1 VSENAGASVNT
12 AAAKPEH
19 ARMHARL
26 SSFPLAARLLIA
38 SCVLAAL
45 VAGVFLL
52 LVVAVS
58 TLRDATE
65 REAHAKDVVT
75 SAVKTEKL
83 VLDLETGLRGL
94 QTAGLRGLRPG
105 DTERILQT
113 ALRSRAEIPQRLLE
127 LEQEVSDDPTQL
139 RRARQIRSTVE
150 DYVQFYFNL
159 IIDIARDS
167 PEAAS
172 TDVALNEGRRRI
184 DDIQKRFSAFTAAE
198 DAQAARSAETASDR
212 ADTAIAL
219 GVLGLVISA
228 ALIILY
234 GAYLARSIAAPVRGV
249 AQGATRLAAGEL
261 SVRLG
266 EGGPGEIG
274 ELTRAFNVMAGELER
289 NQSEL
294 REQNRRLQ
302 KSERA
307 KSELVSIVS
316 HEVRTPLASVLGF
329 TSLLLNRDTDEETRR
344 RYLEIVDAQGRR
356 LNALLDDFL
365 DVQRLEEGRLKLSSE
380 LVDMAALLEEQVQ
393 LFEAQS
399 ELHRL
404 ELAVN
409 GPPLDVRGDPNRL
422 AQVVGNLLSNAIK
435 YSPEGGTVEV
445 LGEQSN
451 GSIRVSVRDHGLG
464 IPAEQHDRIFTKFF
478 RGDAATSG
486 IAGSGLGLAF
496 ARAVIE
502 AHGGRMGFESASGT
516 GSTFFLELPRART

>member
-1 VSENAGASVNT
+1 VST
-12 AAAKPEH
+12 AAADREQGRTH
-19 ARMHARL
+19 RRL
-26 SSFPLAARLLIA
+26 ASFPLAARMLVA

-45 VAGVFLL
+45 VAGVFVLL
-52 LVVAVS
+52 LLAIS
-58 TLRDATE
+58 TLRDATD

-94 QTAGLRGLRPG
+94 QLGGS
-105 DTERILQT
+105 EKFLQP
-113 ALRSRAEIPQRLLE
+113 ALRSKAEVPRRLSQLE
-127 LEQEVSDDPTQL
+127 REVVDNPTQL
-139 RRARQIRSTVE
+139 GRARQIHGSVQ
-150 DYVQFYFNL
+150 DYIELYFNL

-167 PEAAS
+167 PEAAR
-172 TDVALNEGRRRI
+172 TDVALAEGRRRI
-184 DDIQKRFSAFTAAE
+184 DEIQDKFAAFIAAE
-198 DAQAARSAETASDR
+198 DAQAARSAQTASDR
-212 ADTAIAL
+212 ANTAIAL
-219 GVLGLVISA
+219 GVVGLVLSA
-228 ALIILY
+228 ALIVLF
-234 GAYLARSIAAPVRGV
+234 GAYLARSIAGPVRGV

-261 SVRLG
+261 SLRLG
-266 EGGPGEIG
+266 EGGPGEVG

-289 NQSEL
+289 GQREL

-365 DVQRLEEGRLKLSSE
+365 DVQRLEEGRLHLSSE
-380 LVDMAALLEEQVQ
+380 LVDMAVLLEEQVQ

-409 GPPLDVRGDPNRL
+409 GEPLDVRGDPNRL

-451 GSIRVSVRDHGLG
+451 GSIRVTVRDHGLG
-464 IPAEQHDRIFTKFF
+464 IPPEQHDRIFTKFF

-502 AHGGRMGFESASGT
+502 AHGGRMGFESARGSG
-516 GSTFFLELPRART
+516 SIFFLELPRARA